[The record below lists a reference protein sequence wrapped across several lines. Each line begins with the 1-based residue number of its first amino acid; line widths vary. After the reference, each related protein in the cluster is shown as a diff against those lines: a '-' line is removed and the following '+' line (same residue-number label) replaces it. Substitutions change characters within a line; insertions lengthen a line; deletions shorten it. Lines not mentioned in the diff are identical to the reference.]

1 MSVRSRSTTRTGSD
15 EEASYAMEGEEL
27 REKAVTVIRR
37 VIDKLNGLDFY
48 DAAKNNT
55 VDSAISRSSHR

>member
-1 MSVRSRSTTRTGSD
+1 
-15 EEASYAMEGEEL
+15 MEGEEL